1 MRRTTMRRTTAVA
14 AVAALAVVLSG
25 CSGGGG
31 GGGNGKSD
39 PIKIGAS
46 LPITGSLAGFGPL
59 IQDAYEEDVA
69 RVNKAGGITIDGTKR
84 KLQLIVQDS
93 KSDPNTVAQQSRDM
107 VLKDGVV
114 ALLGSVSPPL
124 AIPAGNVAERQK
136 VPFVSTLVPI
146 NAWKG
151 GNPAGWKY
159 SWNFFF
165 DENQMTDNQFKTS
178 DQTTTDKKV
187 ALFTDNEQDGITMGK
202 IWQSKA
208 ASLGYTI
215 AYHAQ
220 FPVGTTDF
228 SSFIAKAKAADADVL
243 IAQMI
248 PPDSFALWKQMKS
261 LQYAPKLAFCEK
273 CGAPGAFVGALGALA
288 EGTLTTQ
295 FAAPSSN
302 AIAAELTTKFEPKVG
317 KTDDLSIIL
326 AEYSAAQ
333 VLTDAIARAGST
345 DGDKINAALAKTDA
359 LYPIGQTI
367 KFGSDQTDSTVA
379 SEGQWQGKSLVTV
392 YPANDTGK
400 LQAPTA
406 GLK

>member
-1 MRRTTMRRTTAVA
+1 MKRTTMRRTTVVA
-14 AVAALAVVLSG
+14 AVAGLALVLSG
-25 CSGGGG
+25 CSGAAGSSGSG
-31 GGGNGKSD
+31 

-46 LPITGSLAGFGPL
+46 VPLTGSLAGFGPL
-59 IQDAYEEDVA
+59 IKSAYQEDVA
-69 RVNKAGGITIDGTKR
+69 RVNAAGGISIDGTKR
-84 KLQLIVQDS
+84 TVQLIVQDS
-93 KSDPNTVAQQSRDM
+93 KSDPNTVAQQSRDL
-107 VLKDGVV
+107 VLKDNVV

-146 NAWKG
+146 QAWKG

-165 DENQMTDNQFKTS
+165 DENQMTDNQFKTA
-178 DQTTTDKKV
+178 DQTTTNKKV

-202 IWQSKA
+202 IWESKA
-208 ASLGYTI
+208 ASLGYSI

-228 SSFIAKAKAADADVL
+228 SSFIAKAKSAGAEVL

-261 LQYAPKLAFCEK
+261 LRYSPKLAFCEK
-273 CGAPGAFVGALGALA
+273 CGAPGAFAGALGALA

-302 AIAAELTTKFEPKVG
+302 AIAAALTTKYAPKLG
-317 KTDDLSIIL
+317 MTDDLSIVL
-326 AEYSAAQ
+326 AEYSAAE

-367 KFGSDQTDSTVA
+367 KFGSDQTDATIA
-379 SEGQWQGKSLVTV
+379 DEGQWRGKSLVTV
-392 YPANDTGK
+392 QPANDSAK

-406 GLK
+406 GLQ

>member
-1 MRRTTMRRTTAVA
+1 MMRRTAAIA
-14 AVAALAVVLSG
+14 AVAGLALALSG
-25 CSGGGG
+25 CSAAGGSGG
-31 GGGNGKSD
+31 SG

-46 LPITGSLAGFGPL
+46 LPITGSLAAFGPL
-59 IQDAYEEDVA
+59 IKEAYQEDVA
-69 RVNKAGGITIDGTKR
+69 RVNAAGGIAIGGTKR
-84 KLQLIVQDS
+84 KVQLIVEDG

-124 AIPAGNVAERQK
+124 AVPAGNVAERQK
-136 VPFVSTLVPI
+136 VPFVSTLTPI
-146 NAWKG
+146 EAWKG
-151 GNPAGWKY
+151 ANPAGWKY
-159 SWNFFF
+159 SWDFFF

-178 DQTTTDKKV
+178 DQTTTNKKI

-202 IWQSKA
+202 IWEGKA
-208 ASLGYTI
+208 SAMGYSI

-220 FPVGTTDF
+220 FPVGTTDY
-228 SSFIAKAKAADADVL
+228 SSFIAKAKSAGAEVM

-248 PPDSFALWKQMKS
+248 PPDAFALWKQMKS
-261 LQYAPKLAFCEK
+261 LQYSPKLAFCEK
-273 CGAPGAFVGALGALA
+273 CGAPGAFAGALGPLA

-295 FAAPSSN
+295 FVQASSN
-302 AIAAELTTKFEPKVG
+302 PIAASLTAKYAPKLG
-317 KTDDLSIIL
+317 MNDDLSTVL

-345 DGDKINAALAKTDA
+345 DGDKINAALAKTNA

-367 KFGSDQTDSTVA
+367 RFGADRTVATLA
-379 SEGQWQGKSLVTV
+379 SEGQWRGHSLVTV
-392 YPANDTGK
+392 QPKNASAT
-400 LQAPTA
+400 LQVPTA